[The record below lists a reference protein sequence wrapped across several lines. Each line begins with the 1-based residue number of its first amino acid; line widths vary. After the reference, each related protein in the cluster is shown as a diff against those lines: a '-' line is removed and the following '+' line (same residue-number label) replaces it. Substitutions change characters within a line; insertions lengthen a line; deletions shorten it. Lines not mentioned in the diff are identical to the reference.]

1 MAAQYAPEFERRVDE
16 VKTSK
21 SDLNALVMNYL
32 INEGYQAA
40 AENFAKEANMS
51 PQVNW
56 EEMSDRVK
64 IRHLIFAGDIHNAII
79 GINDLDQSILDSD
92 KSLHFSLLRLQLIEL
107 IKKCCASSSGD
118 VQPAITFAA
127 TELAPRA
134 TSSEVFLEDLERTM
148 ALLCFPHDSLI
159 PELQELLDPA
169 LRRSVA
175 NRVNEKILEA
185 QGFNKETK
193 IRSLV
198 KLRAWGEDRLRQQHK
213 DLPKLELGIDFTA
226 PVEQDQMMT

>member
-1 MAAQYAPEFERRVDE
+1 MSKHLLYLLITTKLAV
-16 VKTSK
+16 TS
-21 SDLNALVMNYL
+21 
-32 INEGYQAA
+32 
-40 AENFAKEANMS
+40 ANIL
-51 PQVNW
+51 
-56 EEMSDRVK
+56 EK
-64 IRHLIFAGDIHNAII
+64 
-79 GINDLDQSILDSD
+79 ILDSD

-134 TSSEVFLEDLERTM
+134 TSSELFLEDLERTM
-148 ALLCFPHDSLI
+148 ALLCFPHDSLV

-185 QGFNKETK
+185 QGFSKETK

-213 DLPKLELGIDFTA
+213 DLPKLELGIDFIT